1 MIYRSRRPTRQYLR
15 LGALQFLR
23 RLGVRWVVILSSCI
37 LLGCNNAPLDSSS
50 ADVERLLVGS
60 WLREYEMDGAHVRR
74 LLVLDDDGLF
84 SETAQVIKADGAVTE
99 HKHAGKWLFD
109 GINLKRHYTS
119 FDGKQPRA
127 PTLPYA
133 TFALRFESKQA
144 FIGIDH
150 MRNREVRYQRVNPGL
165 AL

>member
-1 MIYRSRRPTRQYLR
+1 MII
-15 LGALQFLR
+15 F
-23 RLGVRWVVILSSCI
+23 SSCI
-37 LLGCNNAPLDSSS
+37 LLGCNNAPPDSST

-60 WLREYEMDGAHVRR
+60 WLRQYEMDGAQVRR
-74 LLVLDDDGLF
+74 LLVLEDDGLF
-84 SETAQVIKADGAVTE
+84 SETVRVINVDGGVTE

-119 FDGKQPRA
+119 FDGNQPRA

-150 MRNREVRYQRVNPGL
+150 LRKREVRYERVNPGL